1 MVSTAIV
8 TLYKR
13 SVEKNGLH
21 YDPFIRDEDS
31 SSYRRFCKA
40 NGKKELTKPI
50 GKKESFRHAKNRMVN
65 QQRPLVRD
73 WKGKKSC

>member
-1 MVSTAIV
+1 M

-31 SSYRRFCKA
+31 SSYRKFSKA
-40 NGKKELTKPI
+40 NGKKEPTKPI
-50 GKKESFRHAKNRMVN
+50 GKKESFGHAKNRMVN
-65 QQRPLVRD
+65 QQRSLVRD